1 MRIRREIA
9 GALVHIDP
17 EDAGKEILVD
27 ELAIQPEVVW
37 ILLITGGVI
46 QIAIG
51 TEVEVAAVVI
61 GSLIKLLQQDEFGIG
76 ICDVGIAG
84 AHFEPR
90 DALMIGAT
98 GDADSVSHVEI
109 AVGGV
114 AGMERESEQSV
125 FLVSATF
132 DRLHWIASGN
142 NLLEVQE

>member
-76 ICDVGIAG
+76 ICDSLMRDPITTAARCADDRRHRRCGQCK
-84 AHFEPR
+84 PR
-90 DALMIGAT
+90 RN
-98 GDADSVSHVEI
+98 SRWWRS
-109 AVGGV
+109 
-114 AGMERESEQSV
+114 
-125 FLVSATF
+125 
-132 DRLHWIASGN
+132 
-142 NLLEVQE
+142 